1 MEQFIQAV
9 PCFGVVLA
17 IWFVGYFVLSPQD
30 FLRFFKK

>member
-17 IWFVGYFVLSPQD
+17 IWLVGFMILDPKT
-30 FLRFFKK
+30 FIRFFK